1 MSQEISEGISEAK
14 KEDLIP
20 QPNGKG
26 ALLKGGVVGHRGG
39 TGRPKSE
46 IRRACAE
53 AFDNRIPRLLEIM
66 DNASTPQEYMKAL
79 DLLGKYGGLQQIDA
93 TSGDNPL
100 QGLTESERVERIASL
115 INLARARGTAEPPP
129 SDTLDVQP
137 MVSEPEAETL

>member
-1 MSQEISEGISEAK
+1 MSRKTTK
-14 KEDLIP
+14 KTTKPEVGELIP

-26 ALLKGGVVGHRGG
+26 ALRNGGTNRGG

-53 AFDNRIPRLLEIM
+53 AFDSRIPRLLEIM

-100 QGLTESERVERIASL
+100 QGLTESERIERIASL
-115 INLARARGTAEPPP
+115 INLARARGTVEPPS
-129 SDTLDVQP
+129 SDALDVQP
-137 MVSEPEAETL
+137 VVSDSEAETL

>member
-1 MSQEISEGISEAK
+1 MSQETNGETNGEIVEE
-14 KEDLIP
+14 LVP
-20 QPNGKG
+20 QTHGG
-26 ALLKGGVVGHRGG
+26 ALKRGGTYGHRGAG
-39 TGRPKSE
+39 GRPKSE

-53 AFDNRIPRLLEIM
+53 AFDSRIPRLLEIM
-66 DNASTPQEYMKAL
+66 DEASTPQEYMKAL

-115 INLARARGTAEPPP
+115 INLARARGVTEPPP
-129 SDTLDVQP
+129 SDALDVQP

>member
-1 MSQEISEGISEAK
+1 MSQENSEGNSE
-14 KEDLIP
+14 ELVP

-26 ALLKGGVVGHRGG
+26 ALLKGGVVGNRGG

-53 AFDNRIPRLLEIM
+53 AFDSRIPRLLDIM

-115 INLARARGTAEPPP
+115 INLARARGTVESPP
-129 SDTLDVQP
+129 SDAVDVQP
-137 MVSEPEAETL
+137 MVSDPEAEAL

>member
-1 MSQEISEGISEAK
+1 MSQENSEENSE
-14 KEDLIP
+14 ELVP

-26 ALLKGGVVGHRGG
+26 ALLKGGVVGNRGG

-53 AFDNRIPRLLEIM
+53 AFDSRIPRLLEIM

-100 QGLTESERVERIASL
+100 QGLTDTERIERIASL
-115 INLARARGTAEPPP
+115 INLARARGVAEPPP
-129 SDTLDVQP
+129 SDALDVQP
-137 MVSEPEAETL
+137 MVSDPEAEAL

>member
-1 MSQEISEGISEAK
+1 MSQENSGENFGEG
-14 KEDLIP
+14 LTP
-20 QPNGKG
+20 QAHGG
-26 ALLKGGVVGHRGG
+26 ALKQGSNFGNRGG
-39 TGRPKSE
+39 GRPKSE
-46 IRRACAE
+46 IRKACAE
-53 AFDNRIPRLLEIM
+53 AFDSRIPRLLQIM
-66 DNASTPQEYMKAL
+66 DEASTPAEYMKAL

-129 SDTLDVQP
+129 SDALDVQP

>member
-1 MSQEISEGISEAK
+1 MSQETNGETNGEIVEE
-14 KEDLIP
+14 LVP
-20 QPNGKG
+20 QTHGG
-26 ALLKGGVVGHRGG
+26 ALKRGGTYGHRGAG
-39 TGRPKSE
+39 GRPKSE

-53 AFDNRIPRLLEIM
+53 AFDSRIPRLLEIM

-100 QGLTESERVERIASL
+100 QGLTDTERIERIATL
-115 INLARARGTAEPPP
+115 VNLARARGVTEPPP
-129 SDTLDVQP
+129 SDALDVQP

>member
-1 MSQEISEGISEAK
+1 MSQENSGENFGEG
-14 KEDLIP
+14 LTP
-20 QPNGKG
+20 QAHGG
-26 ALLKGGVVGHRGG
+26 ALKQGTNFGNRGG
-39 TGRPKSE
+39 GRPKSE

-53 AFDNRIPRLLEIM
+53 AFDSRIPRLLEIM

-100 QGLTESERVERIASL
+100 QGLTDTERIERIASL
-115 INLARARGTAEPPP
+115 INLARARGVTEPPP
-129 SDTLDVQP
+129 SDALDVQP